1 MELGLAGKV
10 AIVTGATRG
19 IGLSIAEHLIDEGAH
34 VAICSRSEERVVE
47 TVARLSERG
56 EGRVIGRAVDVSDAE
71 GLSAW
76 ITDSAGELGGL
87 DILVPNVSAGG
98 GPDKWQIVYE
108 NDVLGT
114 VRSVEAA
121 LPFLQA
127 SDAGAITIINTTAAV
142 ETFRGPTAYAAFKA
156 GLLNY
161 AKNLSREL
169 GPSGVRVNS
178 VLPGPVYF
186 DGGPWETIK
195 ASQPEYVASL
205 VADIPLG
212 RMANPA
218 DVARAVTFLSSPA
231 AEYIS
236 GTALVVDGGFLRRIQ
251 Y

>member
-1 MELGLAGKV
+1 M
-10 AIVTGATRG
+10 
-19 IGLSIAEHLIDEGAH
+19 
-34 VAICSRSEERVVE
+34 
-47 TVARLSERG
+47 
-56 EGRVIGRAVDVSDAE
+56 
-71 GLSAW
+71 
-76 ITDSAGELGGL
+76 
-87 DILVPNVSAGG
+87 
-98 GPDKWQIVYE
+98 
-108 NDVLGT
+108 GT

-127 SDAGAITIINTTAAV
+127 SEIGAITIINTTAAV

-156 GLLNY
+156 ALLNY

-195 ASQPEYVASL
+195 AAQPEFVASL

-236 GTALVVDGGFLRRIQ
+236 GTALVVDGGFLRRVQ